1 MIAIVNQSKV
11 VLPVLAVTQTGE
23 LSSDIV
29 SGTVR
34 VYTVDSGVQTD
45 VLVST
50 PLVNIVG
57 SYWSYEWEPT
67 TLDAGQYF
75 IEYSLTDNVATVT
88 YATENLFVMN
98 DAAVSQAVIQGDISN
113 VQSDITAMQ
122 VDVTSI
128 QTDVTAVQT
137 DVTSIQTDV
146 TAVQTDVTSI
156 QTDVTAVQTDVTAVQ
171 TDVTAV
177 QTDVTAVQS
186 SVVGLQT
193 DITFL
198 RQVESGRW
206 EITSDNQMI
215 IYDSDGTTPLLT
227 FSLLDADG
235 EPTTQNPFERVP
247 V

>member
-113 VQSDITAMQ
+113 VQSD
-122 VDVTSI
+122 VTSI
-128 QTDVTAVQT
+128 QT

-146 TAVQTDVTSI
+146 TSIQTDVTSI
-156 QTDVTAVQTDVTAVQ
+156 QTDVTSIQTDVTAVQ

>member
-23 LSSDIV
+23 LNSDIV

-137 DVTSIQTDV
+137 DVT
-146 TAVQTDVTSI
+146 
-156 QTDVTAVQTDVTAVQ
+156 
-171 TDVTAV
+171 
-177 QTDVTAVQS
+177 AVQS